1 MKKKT
6 LIVILG
12 ALLLAACQTTQAPPI
27 DDAYIWSDSKSETET
42 PGSSQSTPGT
52 PSTPSTSNTPSKVEY
67 ISVQDTTVTIKIKR

>member
-12 ALLLAACQTTQAPPI
+12 TLLLAACRTTQAPPI

-42 PGSSQSTPGT
+42 PGSTT
-52 PSTPSTSNTPSKVEY
+52 STPSNPSKVEY

>member
-42 PGSSQSTPGT
+42 P
-52 PSTPSTSNTPSKVEY
+52 NKKVEY

>member
-42 PGSSQSTPGT
+42 PGSSQSTPSN
-52 PSTPSTSNTPSKVEY
+52 PSNPSNPGKVEY